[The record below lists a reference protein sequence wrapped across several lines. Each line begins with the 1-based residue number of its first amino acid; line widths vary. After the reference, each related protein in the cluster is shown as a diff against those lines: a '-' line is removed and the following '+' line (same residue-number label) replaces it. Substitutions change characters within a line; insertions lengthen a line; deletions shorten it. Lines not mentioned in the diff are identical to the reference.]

1 MIYYG
6 YNRLENWLID
16 QRDKP
21 LTFVDFILAP
31 VLEDVPVSIQERMV
45 PELKQESVVVSDRFV
60 SGGYPGYGSPA
71 IWLARKAIVKGV
83 EALLGT
89 KWYQINILP
98 KSELPQ

>member
-1 MIYYG
+1 MIYEG
-6 YNRLENWLID
+6 HNRLENWLID
-16 QRDKP
+16 LRSQP
-21 LTFVDFILAP
+21 ASFVDFILAP

-45 PELKQESVVVSDRFV
+45 PELKQESVVVSGRSV

-98 KSELPQ
+98 KEELPQ